1 MKLFFTYLSKRLHD
15 QQYLMGSAFT
25 VADGYLFTVLN
36 WSNQAGIELGN
47 WPVLMGSMDRLR
59 ARPGVQA
66 ALRAE
71 GLLK

>member
-1 MKLFFTYLSKRLHD
+1 VGLDISGLNNL
-15 QQYLMGSAFT
+15 GAFMAR
-25 VADGYLFTVLN
+25 V
-36 WSNQAGIELGN
+36 S
-47 WPVLMGSMDRLR
+47 